1 MATAT
6 TTQAGHV
13 VEVTY
18 DSTGDDWDYLDAT
31 GFGVGMRTRAIIW
44 LPSAADDQLIINEG
58 GVDGPS
64 IVDWTAGGVSDTKQ
78 IAFGSRGVALKPY
91 IDLTD
96 CTFTTTGSIK
106 VIFILA

>member
-18 DSTGDDWDYLDAT
+18 DASGDDWDYTDAKGT
-31 GFGVGMRTRAIIW
+31 DVGMRTRAIIW

-58 GVDGPS
+58 GNDGPS

-91 IDLTD
+91 IEFGDQ
-96 CTFTTTGSIK
+96 TFTTTGNVK